1 MKWLYNKKL
10 NRMGS
15 EVREDFSEL
24 ASGKVIAL
32 FLKQIYR
39 KMYNQGDLKVDKA
52 KMFKTANDIT
62 LETREM
68 MVALLNQQLADTTD
82 LFSQTKQ
89 AHWNVKGA
97 QFYQLHELFD
107 QLAGELIEY
116 MDLIAERATAL
127 GGEALGT
134 VRMAASASRLPE
146 YPQEVFKSL
155 PTVEALVE
163 RYANLA
169 ATTRAAIDTADSYDD
184 ADTADLF
191 TEISRGLDK
200 SLWFLEAHLQV

>member
-24 ASGKVIAL
+24 ASGKVIAS